1 MDMKNNLSIESSYYK
16 SYYNHKM
23 NKNSYVVRS
32 NVTIKESELITKYK
46 FKRHNKLMKMKR

>member
-1 MDMKNNLSIESSYYK
+1 MDMKNNLPIES